1 MEKRTKKYLKLL
13 LKLVLTSLALF
24 FVFKKVPFR
33 EVSQVIFQANYAL
46 LFVALLLFV
55 ISKVVASFRLNVLF
69 NEIGIKLSEWKNLQL
84 YWLGMFY
91 NMFLPGGIGG
101 DGYKLIVLKNRFQQ
115 ENKSILAALLIDR
128 LSGLLALSILV
139 SVLYFFVPEQFN
151 IPRIV
156 GVVLGGIGVGG
167 FYFLGSK
174 IYSKLSNVFGKIFS
188 FSMLVQG
195 AQLLCAAIILKGLGL
210 DFQLHSGYLFLFLI
224 SSVVSVIPLTVGGV
238 GARELTFT
246 IGAPLLGLN
255 VELALSLSLL
265 FYAIT
270 AITSFMGVYY
280 SIKPIQWD

>member
-33 EVSQVIFQANYAL
+33 EVSQVILQANYAL

-188 FSMLVQG
+188 FSMLVQC
-195 AQLLCAAIILKGLGL
+195 AQLLCVAIILKGLRL